1 MRIDHFIRHLSL
13 SILLLIISAS
23 SFAQIGISVS
33 FGPPPLPIYEQPVIP
48 GDGYIWTPGYWAWDS
63 DFGDY
68 YWVPGTWV
76 LAPQVGYLWTPGY
89 WGWGNGGYFFHEGFW
104 GPTVGFYGG
113 INYGFGYVGTGYQG
127 GRWDGG
133 HFSYNRAVNNV
144 NITEI
149 HNTYN
154 TTVINNNTTVNRVS
168 YTGGTGGI
176 AARPTPAEESLAQQR
191 HIPPVAAQVQHAQ
204 MARSNPQLRASVNQ
218 GKPPIAATARPA
230 EFSGHGVVAAHA
242 AGAPYHPQPNQ
253 PNRPN
258 PASQPANSAHAS
270 EVQPHQAP
278 PPPNTTASKADQ
290 KYQQQQTKLIEKQ
303 NQEHQ
308 QLQQKQ
314 EAEHQRVEQQRAN
327 EAQKQQM
334 EQRHQQQTQQ
344 MEQRHTQQQQPAPHQ
359 PAGRTEE
366 RPK

>member
-1 MRIDHFIRHLSL
+1 MRIGRFIRHLSL
-13 SILLLIISAS
+13 GILLLVIAAS

-33 FGPPPLPIYEQPVIP
+33 FGPPPLPIYEQPAIP

-76 LAPQVGYLWTPGY
+76 LAPQVGYLWTPGW
-89 WGWGNGGYFFHEGFW
+89 WGWGNGGFFFHEGFW

-113 INYGFGYVGTGYQG
+113 VNYGFGYVGTGYQG

-133 HFSYNRAVNNV
+133 RFFYNRAVNNV
-144 NITEI
+144 NVTEI

-154 TTVINNNTTVNRVS
+154 TTVINNTTINRVS
-168 YTGGTGGI
+168 YNGGTGGI
-176 AARPTPAEESLAQQR
+176 AAHPTAAEESLAQQR
-191 HIPPVAAQVQHAQ
+191 HIAPVAAQVQHAQ

-230 EFSGHGVVAAHA
+230 QFSGQGVVAAHA
-242 AGAPYHPQPNQ
+242 AGAPYHPQT
-253 PNRPN
+253 NRPN
-258 PASQPANSAHAS
+258 AASQPVSNVHAS
-270 EVQPHQAP
+270 EVPPHQAP
-278 PPPNTTASKADQ
+278 PPPNTTASKGDQ
-290 KYQQQQTKLIEKQ
+290 KYQQQQIKLFAKQ

-308 QLQQKQ
+308 QLQQRQ
-314 EAEHQRVEQQRAN
+314 EAEHQQSEQKGAN
-327 EAQKQQM
+327 EAQEHQM

-344 MEQRHTQQQQPAPHQ
+344 MEQRHTQQQQQLAPHQ
-359 PAGRTEE
+359 PASHSEE

>member
-1 MRIDHFIRHLSL
+1 MRISHLIRHLSL
-13 SILLLIISAS
+13 GILLLIISAS

-89 WGWGNGGYFFHEGFW
+89 WGWGNGAYFFHEGFW

-113 INYGFGYVGTGYQG
+113 INYGFGYVGSGYQG
-127 GRWDGG
+127 GRWEGG

-154 TTVINNNTTVNRVS
+154 TTVINNNTTINRVS

-176 AARPTPAEESLAQQR
+176 PARPTAAEESLARQR

-242 AGAPYHPQPNQ
+242 AGAPYQP
-253 PNRPN
+253 PTNRPN

-314 EAEHQRVEQQRAN
+314 EAEHQRVEQQHAN

-344 MEQRHTQQQQPAPHQ
+344 MEQRHTQQQQQQLAPHQ
-359 PAGRTEE
+359 PASRTEE